1 MFGLMN
7 SVHCISFDFAA
18 FCIVFSFL
26 SYSRNGQSVHLVM
39 ASVLQQLRLAMLHE
53 ELEEVLGPDLDG
65 HGVLA
70 GARPVPGH
78 GELARGAHVLLQ
90 ELLVQSE
97 GGVAVGDQPRAHAAA
112 LQPRNL
118 WTNIVINHNSASACF
133 K

>member
-70 GARPVPGH
+70 GAGPVPGH

-112 LQPRNL
+112 LQPGNL
-118 WTNIVINHNSASACF
+118 WTNIVSSSLLA
-133 K
+133 

>member
-1 MFGLMN
+1 M
-7 SVHCISFDFAA
+7 D
-18 FCIVFSFL
+18 
-26 SYSRNGQSVHLVM
+26 
-39 ASVLQQLRLAMLHE
+39 SVLQQLRLAVLHE

-70 GARPVPGH
+70 GAGLVPGH

-112 LQPRNL
+112 LHKGNL
-118 WTNIVINHNSASACF
+118 WINIVIHVSRSSQPQSACI
-133 K
+133 